1 MPGGCPLIE
10 QIRSRLS
17 GHQPQKLHERHD
29 ERARAA
35 VLVPLIAGNETRIL
49 FTERSGA
56 LDAHGGEVAFPGGRE
71 DETDP
76 DLVFTAL
83 RENEE
88 EVGIRPAE
96 VEIIG
101 ELRPFISKFGLHV
114 TPLVGVISSNPDY
127 RPNPDEIASLFEVPL
142 DFFRQVQPIRVD
154 SIARHGESHD
164 VAVYDY
170 DGYEIWGLTAMILAE
185 FLRVIEFNQTG

>member
-1 MPGGCPLIE
+1 MIE
-10 QIRSRLS
+10 QIRNRLS
-17 GHQPQKLHERHD
+17 GHQPARLHERHD
-29 ERARAA
+29 DRARAA
-35 VLVPLIAGNETRIL
+35 VLVPLIAGAQPRLL
-49 FTERSGA
+49 FTERAGS
-56 LDAHGGEVAFPGGRE
+56 LEAHGGEVSFPGGRE

-76 DLVFTAL
+76 DLAFTAL

-101 ELRPFISKFGLHV
+101 ALRPFISKFGLHV
-114 TPLVGVISSNPDY
+114 TPVVGIIPASPVY

-142 DFFRQVQPIRVD
+142 DFFRQVPPIRID
-154 SIARHGESHD
+154 NIARHGESYD

-170 DGYEIWGLTAMILAE
+170 EGYEIWGLTAMILAE
-185 FLRVIEFNQTG
+185 FLRVIEANHRQ